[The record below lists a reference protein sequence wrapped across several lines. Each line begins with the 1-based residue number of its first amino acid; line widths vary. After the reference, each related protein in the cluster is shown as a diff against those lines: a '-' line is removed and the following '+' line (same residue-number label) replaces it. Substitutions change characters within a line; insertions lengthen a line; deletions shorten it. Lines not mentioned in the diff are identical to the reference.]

1 MKKFLAISLLAATAL
16 TGACTALVA
25 QDAGQTAP
33 SGQPQQVVIKDQAE
47 YQAYTGAIGQAN
59 PAQKAQALE
68 AFLQQYPSTVV
79 KKEALETLLATYQA
93 TQNAPKLL
101 DTAQR
106 ILQVDPENVQSLL
119 VVAYIKSTQAQQAA
133 ARGPVTPEVT
143 QQYADA
149 AQAAQQ
155 ALDHL
160 DKLPKPANVD
170 DAAFQQQK
178 NQIASVMYATIG
190 FASYIKN
197 DYPTAVTPLF
207 KAVQLNPQ
215 PDFADMEYLGIS
227 MAKPV
232 TRAQM
237 YTSPEAKTQLLSG
250 VFWLCK
256 AVSIAPPQA
265 KANFTQVAQY
275 YYNRYHGSA
284 EGFDQA
290 VQQAATMKEPGPDF
304 KVTPVPSPQE
314 QAAQVLASTPPEN
327 ILAQDGFD
335 TWASIL
341 TVAQPADQEKVWNA
355 TKGKPLDLSGLVV
368 SATNSQVQ
376 LAVSDSA
383 QAEKRADVTVN
394 LKTPLRTP
402 PAVGTADYEVVGVAD
417 SYTAQPTFMLTLTNG
432 APKAKAAPTKPAPT
446 HRTPRRTPR

>member
-47 YQAYTGAIGQAN
+47 YQAYTSAIGQTN

-68 AFLQQYPSTVV
+68 AFLQQYPNTVV

-101 DTAQR
+101 ETAQR

-133 ARGPVTPEVT
+133 AKGPVTPEVI
-143 QQYADA
+143 QQYAEAADA
-149 AQAAQQ
+149 AQK

-160 DKLPKPANVD
+160 DKLPKPPNVD

-190 FASYIKN
+190 FASYIKG
-197 DYPTAVTPLF
+197 DYAAAINPLF

-215 PDFADMEYLGIS
+215 DYADMEYLGIS

-237 YTSPEAKTQLLSG
+237 YTNPEAKTQLLSG

-275 YYNRYHGSA
+275 YYNRYHGST

-314 QAAQVLASTPPEN
+314 QAAQVLATTPPEN
-327 ILAQDGFD
+327 ILSQLGFD

-368 SATNSQVQ
+368 AATNNQIQ

-402 PAVGTADYEVVGVAD
+402 PAVGTPDYEVVGIAD
-417 SYTAQPTFMLTLTNG
+417 SYTTQPTFMLTLTNG
-432 APKAKAAPTKPAPT
+432 APKTKAAPAKPAPT
-446 HRTPRRTPR
+446 HRTPRRSPR